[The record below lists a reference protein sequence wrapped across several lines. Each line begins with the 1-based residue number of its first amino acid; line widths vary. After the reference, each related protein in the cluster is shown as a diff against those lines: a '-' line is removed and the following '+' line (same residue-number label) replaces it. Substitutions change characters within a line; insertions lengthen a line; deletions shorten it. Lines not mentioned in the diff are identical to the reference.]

1 MLWKWITCGFLGERV
16 KERGDVYPVFVDI
29 VGVGG
34 PPTLVEVP
42 TAGTLQDLV
51 DQVRSQPIAFQLT
64 PDADVTVTVGD
75 ESFEKRTLGT
85 FLADANASAECLIV
99 INTKPKPD
107 VELLF
112 EIFEDPES
120 TKTVF
125 GYQSYDQFR
134 NTEYHPDHFD
144 VEEQAMWLGRRVGRL
159 PGCSC
164 LEWDNIDD
172 HICVT
177 GLYLNLQ
184 GNVSPSS
191 LNWDVIA
198 GLKELTKIWIIQS
211 NVLGKV
217 PFDILPRKLIE
228 LRMDCN
234 HLTAVENIKDC
245 PPHLFRVDLCGNDIK
260 DINPSTLAEELRC
273 SLRNIER
280 GKVLWMFGRDC
291 VFER

>member
-1 MLWKWITCGFLGERV
+1 M
-16 KERGDVYPVFVDI
+16 ERGDVYPVFVDI

-34 PPTLVEVP
+34 PPILVEVP

-51 DQVRSQPIAFQLT
+51 DQVRSQPIAFHRLT

-75 ESFEKRTLGT
+75 ESFEKGTLGT
-85 FLADANASAECLIV
+85 LLANAGVSAECVVV
-99 INTKPKPD
+99 ISRKPKPD

-125 GYQSYDQFR
+125 GCQSYDQFR
-134 NTEYHPDHFD
+134 
-144 VEEQAMWLGRRVGRL
+144 LGRRVERL

-164 LEWDNIDD
+164 LEWDRIDD
-172 HICVT
+172 HIRVT

-198 GLKELTKIWIIQS
+198 RLKELTKIWIIQS

-234 HLTAVENIKDC
+234 HLTAVENINDC
-245 PPHLFRVDLCGNDIK
+245 PPHLFRVDLSGNDIK
-260 DINPSTLAEELRC
+260 DIDPSTLAEELRC

-291 VFER
+291 IFEG